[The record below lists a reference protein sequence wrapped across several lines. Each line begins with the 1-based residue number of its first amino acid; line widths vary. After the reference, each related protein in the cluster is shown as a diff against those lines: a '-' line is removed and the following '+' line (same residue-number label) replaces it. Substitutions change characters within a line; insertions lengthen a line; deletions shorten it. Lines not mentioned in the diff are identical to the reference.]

1 MEMFSEKGVGVGERE
16 DLKKNTEG
24 GEEQGF
30 RLQRD
35 LIKWGGL
42 RYIKTIQKEFPA
54 IHQGNYFFTN
64 RIRVFRCRCTNLW
77 LEAMLPVYMSLIIIL
92 TVLLNTCD
100 NSN

>member
-35 LIKWGGL
+35 LIKWGGAKI
-42 RYIKTIQKEFPA
+42 YKDNTK
-54 IHQGNYFFTN
+54 
-64 RIRVFRCRCTNLW
+64 RISRHSPR
-77 LEAMLPVYMSLIIIL
+77 E
-92 TVLLNTCD
+92 LLFYQ
-100 NSN
+100 SNPCFQMQMH